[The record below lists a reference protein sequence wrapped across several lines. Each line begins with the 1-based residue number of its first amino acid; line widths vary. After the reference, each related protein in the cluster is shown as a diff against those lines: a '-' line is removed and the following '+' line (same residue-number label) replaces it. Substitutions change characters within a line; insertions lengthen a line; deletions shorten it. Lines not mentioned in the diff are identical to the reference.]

1 MWVGPRKLLN
11 SFFHL
16 LCVLDLLRS
25 LLYYVLL
32 GEVDVVLTS
41 RFSRLCEFV
50 CESLGMQI
58 LMPSCSRAS
67 FVCLDCDESILLYTT
82 VGRATALMCCIS
94 QSGLPRVCHAC
105 MRLVVSL
112 LSFFFFDFFMTVR
125 CRERMCYLFA

>member
-50 CESLGMQI
+50 CESLCEHANFDAIMLKSI
-58 LMPSCSRAS
+58 FCLSR
-67 FVCLDCDESILLYTT
+67 L
-82 VGRATALMCCIS
+82 
-94 QSGLPRVCHAC
+94 
-105 MRLVVSL
+105 
-112 LSFFFFDFFMTVR
+112 
-125 CRERMCYLFA
+125 